1 MMKSFITISYLLK
14 IIQQLQNAHG
24 AKVNRLVEFSKK
36 TKLLFVLFSLKK
48 KKTVHDHNL
57 LSIQTKRKR
66 IATFLGLSEIK
77 IELQFFN

>member
-14 IIQQLQNAHG
+14 IIQQLQNGHG

-36 TKLLFVLFSLKK
+36 TKLLFVLFSLK